1 MKINPKA
8 RIDRGRV
15 RVRRG
20 GGRTGGFPMPG
31 GGSGGGSGLPIP
43 AGGGVVGIVLVV
55 ILFIVLAQCNGGI
68 PGMGGSTSDSGS
80 DEVADCETGADAA
93 KSENCKLTL
102 FVSAIERY
110 WEEELPKQAGVEY
123 SDAQLQIFSGSTS
136 SGCGQASSAMGP
148 FYCPADKYVYIDST
162 FFDDML
168 EKDLGA
174 EGGDFAEAYVVAHEY
189 GHHVQDLLGTMAE
202 GAEPRD
208 RSDEPVGTP
217 GAAGRLLRG
226 RLGAF
231 RDDGRGRERRSLHH
245 RHHRRRHP
253 ARDRRSH
260 RGRRRPDPAADP
272 GSRQRGAVD
281 PRVGGGAGPL
291 VHAGLPGRHP
301 RLLRHL
307 LGQLAVGLTAATC
320 RRQTPGPSP
329 ASATAASSAARFG
342 SPLTSTQ
349 DCGNPASR
357 PRRRSSRTA
366 CTPSLSPPT
375 TRACSPPATGASNRA
390 A

>member
-43 AGGGVVGIVLVV
+43 AGGGIVGIVLVV

-68 PGMGGSTSDSGS
+68 PGMGSTSDSGS

-110 WEEELPKQAGVEY
+110 WEEALPKQAGVEY

-189 GHHVQDLLGTMAE
+189 GHHVQDLLGTMAKAQSRE
-202 GAEPRD
+202 TGPTSPSVRLELQADCYAGVWAHSATTVE
-208 RSDEPVGTP
+208 DENGEVFITDITEDDIRRAID
-217 GAAGRLLRG
+217 AAT
-226 RLGAF
+226 
-231 RDDGRGRERRSLHH
+231 
-245 RHHRRRHP
+245 
-253 ARDRRSH
+253 
-260 RGRRRPDPAADP
+260 
-272 GSRQRGAVD
+272 
-281 PRVGGGAGPL
+281 
-291 VHAGLPGRHP
+291 
-301 RLLRHL
+301 
-307 LGQLAVGLTAATC
+307 AVGDDRIQQRTQGHVNEEQWTH
-320 RRQTPGPSP
+320 G
-329 ASATAASSAARFG
+329 SAEERVRWFTRGYQEGTLDSCDTFSASS
-342 SPLTSTQ
+342 L
-349 DCGNPASR
+349 
-357 PRRRSSRTA
+357 
-366 CTPSLSPPT
+366 
-375 TRACSPPATGASNRA
+375 
-390 A
+390 

>member
-68 PGMGGSTSDSGS
+68 PGMGSTSDSGS

-102 FVSAIERY
+102 FVSAIERF

-168 EKDLGA
+168 KKELGA

-189 GHHVQDLLGTMAE
+189 GHHVQDLLGTMAKAQSRE
-202 GAEPRD
+202 TGPTSPSVRLELQADCYAGVWAHNATTVE
-208 RSDEPVGTP
+208 DENGEVFITDITDDDIRRAID
-217 GAAGRLLRG
+217 AAT
-226 RLGAF
+226 
-231 RDDGRGRERRSLHH
+231 
-245 RHHRRRHP
+245 
-253 ARDRRSH
+253 
-260 RGRRRPDPAADP
+260 
-272 GSRQRGAVD
+272 
-281 PRVGGGAGPL
+281 
-291 VHAGLPGRHP
+291 
-301 RLLRHL
+301 
-307 LGQLAVGLTAATC
+307 AVGDDRIQQRTQGHVNEEQWTH
-320 RRQTPGPSP
+320 G
-329 ASATAASSAARFG
+329 SAEERVRWFTRGYQEGTLDSCDTFSASS
-342 SPLTSTQ
+342 L
-349 DCGNPASR
+349 
-357 PRRRSSRTA
+357 
-366 CTPSLSPPT
+366 
-375 TRACSPPATGASNRA
+375 
-390 A
+390 